1 MLGKLIKYDM
11 KSMVRVFAPVWILAP
26 VVALLLSF
34 TMRGAMVPSDYSL
47 FSGTFENMTG
57 LLTFVMS
64 LMFFGVM
71 VALVVM
77 TVLLIVQRFWR
88 GLLKEEGYLMFTL
101 PVEPWKLITSKGIT
115 ATIVCLI
122 SGLVGILSC
131 ILLFLG
137 STKGV
142 MREFGQLWTF
152 FLNNVNIELGAAL
165 WVDLI
170 LFILLMIAG
179 AAKSIY
185 QLYAAIAMGQLFQ
198 GHRIAGACVSYAGI
212 SMVISFIS
220 GVCML
225 IVNMIVPDDWMYVFN
240 SRADVFS
247 VSYLMFL
254 FLITV
259 VQIILF
265 HVITERILSTKLNL
279 E

>member
-11 KSMVRVFAPVWILAP
+11 RSMIRVFAPLWLLAP
-26 VVALLLSF
+26 IVALLLSF
-34 TMRGAMVPSDYSL
+34 TMRGAIVQSDYSL
-47 FSGTFENMTG
+47 FSANFGNMTG
-57 LLTFVMS
+57 ILVLVMS

-77 TVLLIVQRFWR
+77 TVLLVIQRFWR

-122 SGLVGILSC
+122 SGLVGVLSC

-137 STKGV
+137 SAKGV
-142 MREFGQLWTF
+142 MREFGQLWGF
-152 FLNNVNIELGAAL
+152 FLDNVNRELGAAL

-170 LFILLMIAG
+170 LFILLMITG

-198 GHRIAGACVSYAGI
+198 GHRIAGACVSYVGI
-212 SMVISFIS
+212 SMAISFVS

-225 IVNMIVPDDWMYVFN
+225 IVNMIVPDDWMYIFN